1 MLFPRS
7 LVSACPL
14 AGDLSERGDRL
25 GEGSFGWAQLCH
37 PAAVSPIQGPSRLC
51 LLFAFVCFVFEDVM
65 LENLNTWRKSQ
76 WFLEAMSE
84 GELPALG
91 SGSRGS
97 VLGD

>member
-1 MLFPRS
+1 MLLPRS
-7 LVSACPL
+7 LVSARPL
-14 AGDLSERGDRL
+14 AGDLRERGQVGGGELCL
-25 GEGSFGWAQLCH
+25 G
-37 PAAVSPIQGPSRLC
+37 SPMQGPSRLC
-51 LLFAFVCFVFEDVM
+51 LLLTFVCFVFEDVM
-65 LENLNTWRKSQ
+65 LENLNIWRKSQ